1 MATQG
6 VAVSPTTE
14 KHNLIQ
20 YAKDYWAKQS
30 PKLKDTAE
38 PVTEMEAIQLLEQQ
52 AKEDKAAEKVDFHRL
67 GEEFCHWIF

>member
-20 YAKDYWAKQS
+20 YAKGYLEEQS
-30 PKLKDTAE
+30 PKTEETAE
-38 PVTEMEAIQLLEQQ
+38 PVTKLEDSKLSEQQ
-52 AKEDKAAEKVDFHRL
+52 AKDDNKPENVDFCRL